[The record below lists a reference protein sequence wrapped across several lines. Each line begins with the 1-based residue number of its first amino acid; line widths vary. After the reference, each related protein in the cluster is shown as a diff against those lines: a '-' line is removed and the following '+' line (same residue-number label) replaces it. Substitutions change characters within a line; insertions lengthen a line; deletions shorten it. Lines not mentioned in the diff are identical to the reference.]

1 MLLVLAEREHG
12 SAEMC
17 DIFKSMH
24 PLSESAGRGAR
35 GRGENGC
42 VGDGA
47 RARRN
52 NEIE

>member
-1 MLLVLAEREHG
+1 MEVQKCVIFLKACFLSAKALAQEPEDG
-12 SAEMC
+12 
-17 DIFKSMH
+17 
-24 PLSESAGRGAR
+24 GG
-35 GRGENGC
+35 GENGC